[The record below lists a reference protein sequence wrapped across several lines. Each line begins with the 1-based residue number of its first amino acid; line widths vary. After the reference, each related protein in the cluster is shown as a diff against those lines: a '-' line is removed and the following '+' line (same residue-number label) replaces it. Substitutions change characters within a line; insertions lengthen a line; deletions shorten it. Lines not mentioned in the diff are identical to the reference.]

1 MAPRDEDEGGISHA
15 DLYAR
20 IAVLETRIEHL
31 RETVAAGAVERGRIL
46 IEIAQLNTLVAGIK
60 GAWRVIGAAA
70 GVVGILVGAV
80 LPTVV
85 RQLMGG

>member
-20 IAVLETRIEHL
+20 IAVLETEIRHL
-31 RETVAAGAVERGRIL
+31 REVIAAGAIERGRIL
-46 IEIAQLNTLVAGIK
+46 VELGQINALVAGIK
-60 GAWRVIGAAA
+60 GAWRVVGAAA

-80 LPTVV
+80 LPTVI